1 MKVDF
6 HIHLEEG
13 PYTNNFFNKT
23 IQSID
28 AVKGNISDGTLKD
41 IERKAT
47 LFETRLNEGDYSE
60 WWLDLYLETALQ
72 KGLKQVGIVDHL
84 YRFEETRAYFLKYM
98 DVSDTDLGRRQREW
112 LEQVMTHKMSEFVAF
127 IDCQKDK
134 WREAGVALKLG
145 IEADYFVGGED
156 ELRALL
162 APYDF
167 DYIIG
172 SVHFNHGWGFDNPE
186 LESKFNDY
194 DLVALYEDHFETVI
208 KAAESGIFSFIAHL
222 DNLKVFNYR
231 PDETLLMPSYEKVA
245 KALAANDVA
254 TEINVGLKYRYPV
267 KEQCPSERF
276 VRVLSEHGVQFTT
289 SSDSHFPHDIG
300 IYNDDIRALLKR
312 NGVNEIVTF
321 SNMERVSVEI

>member
-23 IQSID
+23 ITSID
-28 AVKGNISDGTLKD
+28 TVKGIQATHMLDD
-41 IERKAT
+41 IERKAK
-47 LFETRLNEGDYSE
+47 LFQERMDKGDYSE
-60 WWLDLYLETALQ
+60 WWLDLYLETAIQ

-84 YRFEETRAYFLKYM
+84 YRFEETRDYFLKYM
-98 DVSDTDLGRRQREW
+98 DVSDTDLGNRQKEW
-112 LEQVMTHKMSEFVAF
+112 LNQVMTHKMSDFVNF
-127 IDCQKDK
+127 INSQKER
-134 WREAGVALKLG
+134 WSNAGIELKLG
-145 IEADYFVGGED
+145 IEADYFVGGEE
-156 ELRALL
+156 ELKALL
-162 APYDF
+162 APFNF

-194 DLVALYEDHFETVI
+194 DLVELYTDHFNTVI

-231 PDETLLMPSYEKVA
+231 PDEDLLIPLYEQVA
-245 KALAANDVA
+245 EALVKNDVA
-254 TEINVGLKYRYPV
+254 TEVNVGLKYRYPV

-276 VRVLSEHGVQFTT
+276 IQVLSKHNVLFTT

-300 IYNDDIRALLKR
+300 IYNEEIRDLLKR
-312 NGVNEIVTF
+312 NGVESIVRFDNLKRET
-321 SNMERVSVEI
+321 EKI